1 MQQLPQTER
10 GIIGRSKL
18 TGQPIPKGRPS
29 FATQSL
35 PNRTCVISPR
45 YARSVPTVGESFDD
59 RLIAAGAADQNRE
72 AGGGRVGGFLFLFL
86 RGGFGRWGGSSGSR
100 RPGKKLARKAR

>member
-72 AGGGRVGGFLFLFL
+72 AGADRVGEFRFLFL
-86 RGGFGRWGGSSGSR
+86 GGGSGGWGRVSR
-100 RPGKKLARKAR
+100 SRGPAKKIKR